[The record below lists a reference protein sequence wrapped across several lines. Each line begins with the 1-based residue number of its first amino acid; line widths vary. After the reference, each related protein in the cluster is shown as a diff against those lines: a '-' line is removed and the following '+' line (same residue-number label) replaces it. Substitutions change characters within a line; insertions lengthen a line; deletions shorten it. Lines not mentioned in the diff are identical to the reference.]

1 MRKLLVI
8 TLSTAVLAA
17 LPLSS
22 AQAEVDY
29 GVHVYMSAPKVQGT
43 PLTGNFTTETF
54 DSFEANSLPTTLS
67 IGTVT
72 SQGRVENGGTYGGAS
87 ATTGDPV
94 TGGPSSKYM
103 STYTNPDSGLV
114 PIVIDL
120 TKPAKYLGLWWSA
133 GSPSNQVKFFSEGQ
147 EVASMTTAGLINK
160 LSSPTLTAKDG
171 TTNYTSADYYGNPVN
186 GEADSEPFVYLN
198 VYAIGGTS
206 FDRVEL
212 SGGGFEFDN
221 ITVSDLETAPASS
234 LVDVEFIPG
243 LFEPVVDDTDE
254 TENET
259 TDTGAEETLADTG
272 LDSSALGFGAL
283 GLMIAGTLALA
294 VSRIRR
300 RA

>member
-54 DSFEANSLPTTLS
+54 DSFEANSLPTELA
-67 IGTVT
+67 IGTAT
-72 SQGRVENGGTYGGAS
+72 SVGRVENGGDYGGAS
-87 ATTGDPV
+87 STTSSPV
-94 TGGPSSKYM
+94 TGGASSKYM
-103 STYTNPDSGLV
+103 STYTNPDLQLV
-114 PIVIDL
+114 PIMIEL
-120 TKPAKYLGLWWSA
+120 AKPAKYLGMWWSA
-133 GSPSNQVKFFSEGQ
+133 GSPSNQVKFFSGDE
-147 EVASMTTAGLINK
+147 EVASMTTAALMEK
-160 LSSPTLTAKDG
+160 LSAPTLTAKDG
-171 TTNYTSADYYGNPVN
+171 TTSYTSTDYFGNPVN
-186 GEADSEPFVYLN
+186 NAASSEPFVYLN
-198 VYAIGGTS
+198 VYAVGGTS

-221 ITVSDLETAPASS
+221 ITVSDLENEPVSS

-243 LFEPVVDDTDE
+243 LFEPVVEDNTD
-254 TENET
+254 NET
-259 TDTGAEETLADTG
+259 IDTGTEETLADTG
-272 LDSSALGFGAL
+272 SDTSALGFGAL
-283 GLMIAGTLALA
+283 GLMIAGALVLAL
-294 VSRIRR
+294 SRIRR

>member
-8 TLSTAVLAA
+8 TLSAAVIAA

-43 PLTGNFTTETF
+43 PLTNNFTTETF
-54 DSFEANSLPTTLS
+54 DAFEAGALPTALS
-67 IGTVT
+67 IGTVNGT
-72 SQGRVENGGTYGGAS
+72 GRIDDGGDYGGAS
-87 ATTGDPV
+87 SSTSIPV
-94 TGGPSSKYM
+94 TGGVSSRYM
-103 STYTNPDSGLV
+103 TTFNNANSELL
-114 PIVIDL
+114 PIAIDL
-120 TKPAKYLGLWWSA
+120 ASPAKYLGLWWSA
-133 GSPSNQVKFFSEGQ
+133 GSPSNQVKFFSGDQ
-147 EVASMTTAGLINK
+147 EVASMTTAALMTK
-160 LSSPTLTAKDG
+160 LSAPTQSAKDG
-171 TTNYTSADYYGNPVN
+171 TTTYTSTDYFGNPVN
-186 GEADSEPFVYLN
+186 NGASGEPFVYLN

-221 ITVSDLETAPASS
+221 ITVSDLENEPASS

-243 LFEPVVDDTDE
+243 LFEPVVED

-259 TDTGAEETLADTG
+259 TDTGTEETLADTG
-272 LDSSALGFGAL
+272 ADTSALGFGAL
-283 GLMIAGTLALA
+283 GLMIAGALALA
-294 VSRIRR
+294 VSRFRR

>member
-22 AQAEVDY
+22 SGAEVDY

-72 SQGRVENGGTYGGAS
+72 SPGRVENGGDYGGAS

-103 STYTNPDSGLV
+103 STYTNPDLQLV
-114 PIVIDL
+114 PIVVDL

-133 GSPSNQVKFFSEGQ
+133 GSPSNQVKFYSEGQ

-171 TTNYTSADYYGNPVN
+171 TTNYTSTDYYGNPVN
-186 GEADSEPFVYLN
+186 NASSGEPFVYLN

-221 ITVSDLETAPASS
+221 ITVSDLETEPDSS

-243 LFEPVVDDTDE
+243 LFEPVVDDTD
-254 TENET
+254 NET
-259 TDTGAEETLADTG
+259 TDTGTEETLADTG

-283 GLMIAGTLALA
+283 GLMIAGTVALAL
-294 VSRIRR
+294 SRIRR

>member
-8 TLSTAVLAA
+8 TLSTAALAA

-29 GVHVYMSAPKVQGT
+29 GVHVYMSAPEVQGS

-54 DSFEANSLPTTLS
+54 DSFEANSLPTELA
-67 IGTVT
+67 IGTAT
-72 SQGRVENGGTYGGAS
+72 SVGRVENGGTYGGAS
-87 ATTGDPV
+87 STSSSPV
-94 TGGPSSKYM
+94 TAGTSSKYM
-103 STYTNPDSGLV
+103 STYTNPDLQLV

-133 GSPSNQVKFFSEGQ
+133 GSPSNQVRFFSGDQ
-147 EVASMTTAGLINK
+147 EVASMTTAALMNK
-160 LSSPTLTAKDG
+160 LSEPTLTAKDG
-171 TTNYTSADYYGNPVN
+171 TTNYTSTDYFGNPVN
-186 GEADSEPFVYLN
+186 NEAASEPFVYLN
-198 VYAIGGTS
+198 VYAVGGTS

-221 ITVSDLETAPASS
+221 ITVSDLENEPVSS
-234 LVDVEFIPG
+234 LVEVEFIPG
-243 LFEPVVDDTDE
+243 LFEPVADDTD
-254 TENET
+254 NET

-272 LDSSALGFGAL
+272 SDTSALGFGAL
-283 GLMIAGTLALA
+283 SLMLAGTLALA
-294 VSRIRR
+294 VSRTRR

>member
-43 PLTGNFTTETF
+43 PLTSDFTTETF
-54 DSFEANSLPTTLS
+54 DSFEAGSFPTSLA
-67 IGTVT
+67 IGSV
-72 SQGRVENGGTYGGAS
+72 SSVGKIENAGDYGGAS
-87 ATTGDPV
+87 STLGSPV
-94 TGGPSSKYM
+94 TGGTGSKYM
-103 STYTNPDSGLV
+103 STHVSLETEGLV
-114 PIVIDL
+114 DIVIDL

-133 GSPSNQVKFFSEGQ
+133 GSPSNQVKFFSGGEQ
-147 EVASMTTAGLINK
+147 VASMTTAGLINK
-160 LSSPTLTAKDG
+160 LTSPTLTAKDG
-171 TTNYTSADYYGNPVN
+171 STTYTSTDYYGNPVN
-186 GEADSEPFVYLN
+186 GGATNEPFVYLN

-221 ITVSDLETAPASS
+221 ITVSDLETEPAAS

-243 LFEPVVDDTDE
+243 LFEPPADNTD
-254 TENET
+254 NET
-259 TDTGAEETLADTG
+259 TDTGTEETLADTG
-272 LDSSALGFGAL
+272 YDSSVFGFGAL
-283 GLMIAGTLALA
+283 GLMLVGTLLLAL
-294 VSRIRR
+294 SRIRR

>member
-8 TLSTAVLAA
+8 TLSAAVIAA

-43 PLTGNFTTETF
+43 PLTNNFTTETF
-54 DSFEANSLPTTLS
+54 DSFEAGALPTALS
-67 IGTVT
+67 IGTVNGT
-72 SQGRVENGGTYGGAS
+72 GRIDDGGDYGGAS
-87 ATTGDPV
+87 STNSIPV
-94 TGGPSSKYM
+94 TGGVSSRYM
-103 STYTNPDSGLV
+103 TTFNNANSELL
-114 PIVIDL
+114 PIAIDL
-120 TKPAKYLGLWWSA
+120 ASPAKYLGLWWSA
-133 GSPSNQVKFFSEGQ
+133 GSPSNQVKFFSGGQ
-147 EVASMTTAGLINK
+147 EVASMTTAALMTK
-160 LSSPTLTAKDG
+160 LSAPTQSAKDG
-171 TTNYTSADYYGNPVN
+171 TTTYTSTDYFGNPVN
-186 GEADSEPFVYLN
+186 GLAASEPFVYLN

-221 ITVSDLETAPASS
+221 ITVSDLENEPASS

-243 LFEPVVDDTDE
+243 LFEPVVED

-259 TDTGAEETLADTG
+259 TDTGTEETLADTG
-272 LDSSALGFGAL
+272 ADTSALGFGAL
-283 GLMIAGTLALA
+283 GLMIAGALALA